1 MRDGDL
7 TSSSL
12 GHRVWPLP
20 SNTRRAALV
29 SKQRWTFAAYERYL
43 HLHSNHTWVLNVHQ
57 MVSQESADSLPK
69 STTWKGHW
77 DPTERHYHSSWVML
91 VHTPVTN
98 ETKVWRGPIRAL
110 SSKKKE
116 SFSWF
121 RTLQPQKLL
130 WKGLD
135 FIADFTSQITHMFQ
149 LMLQFLW
156 GALKWFFNFLT
167 QFLLSLLKIRDDIIW

>member
-1 MRDGDL
+1 MK
-7 TSSSL
+7 SICICSQIICEY
-12 GHRVWPLP
+12 WMY
-20 SNTRRAALV
+20 TR
-29 SKQRWTFAAYERYL
+29 Q
-43 HLHSNHTWVLNVHQ
+43 
-57 MVSQESADSLPK
+57 VSQESADSLPK

-77 DPTERHYHSSWVML
+77 DPTERDYHISWVML

-98 ETKVWRGPIRAL
+98 ETKFEEVQSEFWL
-110 SSKKKE
+110 QKNE

-130 WKGLD
+130 WKWLD

-167 QFLLSLLKIRDDIIW
+167 QFLLSLLKIRDDIVW